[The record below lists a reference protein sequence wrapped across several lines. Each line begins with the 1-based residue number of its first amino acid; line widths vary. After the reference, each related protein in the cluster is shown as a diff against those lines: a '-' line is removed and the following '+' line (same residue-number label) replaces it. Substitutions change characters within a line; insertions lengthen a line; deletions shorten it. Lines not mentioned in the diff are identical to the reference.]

1 MPNQSAAHHDH
12 SYKRLFSHREMVRD
26 LLVQFVREDWVRQ
39 VDLDTLETVK
49 GSFVT
54 DDFRDREDDIIW
66 RLRWGGGWLYVY
78 ILIEFQ
84 STIDHFMALRVA
96 N

>member
-1 MPNQSAAHHDH
+1 MPDQPATHHDH

-26 LLVQFVREDWVRQ
+26 LLVQFVREDWVQQ

-54 DDFRDREDDIIW
+54 DDFASAKTTSS
-66 RLRWGGGWLYVY
+66 GVCAGTTVG
-78 ILIEFQ
+78 
-84 STIDHFMALRVA
+84 STSIC
-96 N
+96 